1 MRLLVHAEGATEA
14 AFVNDVLAPHL
25 TRHGYVSVR
34 PRLIGD
40 RRAAAMRGGGVSWQ
54 SVRGGILRHLK
65 EDRHALVTT
74 MVDYYGMPE
83 GRSKEWPGRVAA
95 AARPFAQRAATV
107 QDAVAEEIAGQMGG
121 GFDRRRFIP
130 YVSMH
135 EFEALLFSDCERFA
149 DKVGRPDIATAM
161 QRILDQFGNPEEID
175 DSPQTAPSKRIR
187 KLLPTYQKPAMGATT
202 IRAIGLATIRGRCA
216 NFALWLTRLE
226 AVAAPAASAPQGAP

>member
-1 MRLLVHAEGATEA
+1 MRLLVHVEGVTEA

-25 TRHGYVSVR
+25 TRHGYVLVR

-54 SVRGGILRHLK
+54 FVRGGILRHLK
-65 EDRHALVTT
+65 EDRQALVTT
-74 MVDYYGMPE
+74 MVDYYGMPK
-83 GRSKEWPGRVAA
+83 GRAKEWPGRALA

-107 QDAVAEEIAGQMGG
+107 QDAVAEEIAGHMGRD
-121 GFDRRRFIP
+121 FDTRRFIP

-149 DKVGRPDIATAM
+149 ERVGRPDIAHAM

-202 IRAIGLATIRGRCA
+202 IRAIGLTTIRGRCA
-216 NFALWLTRLE
+216 NFAHWLTRLE
-226 AVAAPAASAPQGAP
+226 AVATPASTPQGAP